1 MPAVSSK
8 NPCTESIP
16 AESHDMKKVVI
27 HRPGDH
33 RQLRIE
39 QGPKPAPA
47 EDEVLIK
54 VTAAGINF
62 AEVFIRLGL
71 YKSAKEFVGWPITP
85 GFEIAGHIAGCGE
98 NVTDLA
104 IGLPVFAVTL
114 FGGYASHICVPREQ
128 VYKIQANSKLSIDQ
142 WAAFPTVFLT
152 AYHGLFQNVVL
163 RPGMNILVH
172 SAAGGVGSALLQL
185 GRIARCRMIAVVGTA
200 HKVATAYD
208 CGADVV
214 IDKSRQNLWTGVRNA
229 CPDGLDIVFDANGPS
244 TLKQSYAH
252 LKPTGKLVVYGF
264 HSMLAKGGRLAKTAR
279 LVSGYFRIPRWNP
292 LKMTR
297 DNKSIVTFNLS
308 YLFHRMDLLKEAMQD
323 LINWVEQGKIKAP
336 PLQIIP
342 FEQVAEAHRL
352 LESGNT
358 VGKLVLKM

>member
-1 MPAVSSK
+1 
-8 NPCTESIP
+8 
-16 AESHDMKKVVI
+16 MKKVVI

-33 RQLRIE
+33 RQLKIE
-39 QGPKPAPA
+39 QGPTPTPAN
-47 EDEVLIK
+47 DEVLIK

-98 NVTDLA
+98 NVTDLD

-114 FGGYASHICVPREQ
+114 FGGYASHICIPREQ
-128 VYKIQANSKLSIDQ
+128 VYPIPQNSKFGINQ

-152 AYHGLFQNVVL
+152 AYHGLLQNFIQ

-185 GRIARCRMIAVVGTA
+185 GRIAKCRMIAVVGA
-200 HKVATAYD
+200 DHKVDTAFD

-214 IDKSRQNLWTGVRNA
+214 IDKSRQDLWTGVRNA
-229 CPDGLDIVFDANGPS
+229 CPDGLDVVFDANGPA

-252 LKPTGKLVVYGF
+252 LKATGKLVVYGF
-264 HSMLAKGGRLAKTAR
+264 HSMLSKGGRLAKTAR
-279 LVSGYFRIPRWNP
+279 LVSGYFQIPRYNP
-292 LKMTR
+292 LRMTR
-297 DNKSIVTFNLS
+297 DNKSIITFNLS
-308 YLFHRMDLLKEAMQD
+308 YLFHRMDLLKEAMQE
-323 LINWVEQGKIKAP
+323 LINWVEQGKLKAP
-336 PLQIIP
+336 PMQSFPI
-342 FEQVAEAHRL
+342 EQVAEAHRL
-352 LESGNT
+352 LESGST